1 MQHDVKQVSPLPDFM
16 LQVEL
21 ENGRRGVFD
30 LHPYLQM
37 PGFKAL
43 CDPAYFSQV
52 QVLCG
57 AVTWPDGEDIAP
69 EILSAELKSLASA

>member
-1 MQHDVKQVSPLPDFM
+1 M

-21 ENGRRGVFD
+21 EDGRCGVFD
-30 LHPYLQM
+30 LKTYLQM

-69 EILSAELKSLASA
+69 ETLAAELKSLASA